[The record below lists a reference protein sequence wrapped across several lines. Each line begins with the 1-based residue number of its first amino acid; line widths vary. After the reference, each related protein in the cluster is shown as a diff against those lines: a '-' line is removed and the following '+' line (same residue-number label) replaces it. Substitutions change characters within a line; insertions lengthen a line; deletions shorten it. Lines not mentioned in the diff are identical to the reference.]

1 MGILISPMTSCLEK
15 RSKSYTDMTRVFP
28 PISWNG
34 IWNSKADPVTRAA
47 FRRVLR
53 HRTFST
59 SLWSEPDADEGC
71 DFGPGLKI
79 ASFNKTQPQHNKPD
93 FDQEKQIELFYIL
106 KLCQQAR
113 CLRGGVSFN
122 LIRYDIFL
130 VTVRRRLKSKQ
141 LLLQRRMYNKSFL
154 NTFME
159 V

>member
-34 IWNSKADPVTRAA
+34 IWNSKVDPVMPAA
-47 FRRVLR
+47 FWRVLT
-53 HRTFST
+53 HRRFST
-59 SLWSEPDADEGC
+59 SVWSEPDADEGC

-79 ASFNKTQPQHNKPD
+79 ASFNKTQPQLTLTRRNSSNC
-93 FDQEKQIELFYIL
+93 FAFF

-122 LIRYDIFL
+122 LIRYDILL
-130 VTVRRRLKSKQ
+130 VTVKRRLKPQ
-141 LLLQRRMYNKSFL
+141 RLLLQRRMYNESFL